1 LIFVFSN
8 RPPVSSSLTLKI
20 ALFSVL
26 AAILG
31 ESRRKR
37 EVVNLIVAKKKL
49 KISKKTLAFGG
60 RRL

>member
-1 LIFVFSN
+1 LIFAFSN
-8 RPPVSSSLTLKI
+8 RPPVSSSFVLKI

-26 AAILG
+26 AAIWG
-31 ESRRKR
+31 EFKRKR
-37 EVVNLIVAKKKL
+37 EVVSLIVVKKKL